1 MGGTKYTTV
10 VLLSDHEYNCIV
22 NKNDPLSLTHLA
34 TASNHFLS
42 EITYLLN
49 IQKKKKCDSLLE
61 HS

>member
-1 MGGTKYTTV
+1 MGGTKNAAV

-22 NKNDPLSLTHLA
+22 KENKDDPLSLTHLA

-49 IQKKKKCDSLLE
+49 I
-61 HS
+61 

>member
-1 MGGTKYTTV
+1 MSSLRNSVMGGTKNAAV

-22 NKNDPLSLTHLA
+22 KENKDDPLSLTHLA

-49 IQKKKKCDSLLE
+49 I
-61 HS
+61 